1 MRNNKVLITGATGY
15 VGRRVVAILLAMGR
29 PVRVLVH
36 AHTTE
41 EILPSGIEK
50 IEGDIFDVV
59 SLNRA
64 CDGVGSVI
72 HLAAVVREKGPNTFM
87 SVNLEGTINLLESAS
102 NMGVERFI
110 FASTIGAT
118 SDTAIPYLNSRWM
131 AEQEIINKGM
141 LYTIVRFSV
150 GFGKGDEF
158 FTILASQAKLFPLIP
173 LAGTGANRF
182 QPIAVD
188 DVAKCLVVA
197 LNRDEFIG
205 ETVEAGGIKCY
216 TYDQLVDLVARTLD
230 VRISKLH
237 IPLQVI
243 KPIDAQTSSYYRADQ
258 NDCCRQCCKWR
269 IGGKKI
275 WFQSTSAGGELGL
288 LVRNST
294 TRRPENESWINAYTC
309 KGLLTT
315 MCYDLINK

>member
-243 KPIDAQTSSYYRADQ
+243 KPIAWMMQRLMPRPPVTTEQIKMIAVDNVANGESVEKKFGFNPRPLEGNLDYLLEIRLRDALRM
-258 NDCCRQCCKWR
+258 N
-269 IGGKKI
+269 
-275 WFQSTSAGGELGL
+275 LGL
-288 LVRNST
+288 MPTRVRD
-294 TRRPENESWINAYTC
+294 Y
-309 KGLLTT
+309 
-315 MCYDLINK
+315 